1 MEQATKKNRLL
12 HSKRGWLGALC
23 LTLQPMLSTTAL
35 AQAEPI
41 WSDEFDGEQIDRSV
55 WTYNTGGS
63 GFGNGEM
70 QFYTASQNNAYIEDG
85 NLVIEAR
92 REDYEGKP
100 FTSARLHTNGRVG
113 FKFGTLEARI
123 KLPKLDNG
131 LWPAFWMLGD
141 NYGVDGWPKS
151 GEIDILEAGF
161 KSAMEDGSVNH
172 AVSGAVHWWHE
183 TGTWSDW
190 LQASHSQHVV
200 LADALYA
207 DYHTYRL
214 DWTPEQVVIS
224 VDDTTVLTMD
234 TADPALSE
242 FRDNPMHIL
251 LNLAVGGWNFVEITD
266 PAQITAEFPAKMY
279 VDYVRLYANEH
290 TELEVASENYIRGD
304 FGVFTE
310 THPVEKALDWEDS
323 TNLYVWNNMVGT
335 TPVPFEGSES
345 LGFTVQPGNWWGTGL
360 LHPDYNLH
368 NYQHGTLH
376 FDMKVQSDVNIE
388 VHMMSTAGGQGT
400 VVLAEGGEQYGLVR
414 DGAWHKVSIPLSK
427 FGGVDFETV
436 QTLFAMSGPA
446 PSAAFEIAVDNI
458 YLTESQPLA
467 APQDGSF
474 GIYTETASNTS
485 AGALAEG
492 QDSDLF
498 VWEGTLSLSHG
509 NPIEGDSAL
518 NLASNGMGWFGM
530 GFAARTGF
538 DLSAFDNDEA
548 ALNFSMRTTDQ
559 TEFRIGMK
567 SGNVQNIGQ
576 TWVTFAPGN
585 DPYGFVRDG
594 QWHHLSIPVAD
605 LAADLKLADMRQLF
619 QVLGFGEVNDLSLD
633 NIYLSGGA
641 APSGEPDA
649 CDLVR
654 ERLESILD
662 RLEAHNGKS
671 LFAGGWLGKLLR
683 VKEEREAWKAEKRQ
697 QLRDLH
703 SCLKQKRQR

>member
-1 MEQATKKNRLL
+1 MEKSTKTTSL
-12 HSKRGWLGALC
+12 SCCKRGWLGALC
-23 LTLQPMLSTTAL
+23 LALQPMISATAF
-35 AQAEPI
+35 AQTEPV

-92 REDYEGKP
+92 RENYEGKP
-100 FTSARLHTNGRVG
+100 FTSARLHTNGRFG

-161 KSAMEDGSVNH
+161 KSAMEDGSVNN

-200 LADALYA
+200 LADPLYT

-214 DWTPEQVVIS
+214 DWTPEEIIIS
-224 VDDTTVLTMD
+224 VDDTRVLTMD
-234 TADPALSE
+234 TSDPALSE

-266 PAQITAEFPAKMY
+266 PAQITADFPAKMY

-290 TELEVASENYIRGD
+290 TELEVAAEDYISGD
-304 FGVFTE
+304 FGVLTE
-310 THPVEKALDWEDS
+310 THPVENTLNWEDN
-323 TNLYVWNNMVGT
+323 TNLYVWSNMQDSS
-335 TPVPFEGSES
+335 PVPFEGSEA
-345 LGFTVQPGNWWGTGL
+345 LGFTVQPGNWWGMGL

-368 NYQHGTLH
+368 NYKHGTLQ
-376 FDMKVQSDVNIE
+376 FDMRVDSDVNIE

-400 VVLAEGGEQYGLVR
+400 VVLANGGDQYGLVR
-414 DGAWHKVSIPLSK
+414 DGGWHHVTIPLSK
-427 FGGVDFETV
+427 FGGVDMETV
-436 QTLFAMSGPA
+436 QTLFAISGPA
-446 PSAAFEIAVDNI
+446 PASAFEIAVDNI
-458 YLTESQPLA
+458 YLTESTPLP
-467 APQDGSF
+467 APQNGNF
-474 GIYTETASNTS
+474 GIYTETAANTT
-485 AGALAEG
+485 AGALLEG

-498 VWEGTLSLSHG
+498 IWEGTLNLAPATAATSA
-509 NPIEGDSAL
+509 PEGEAAL
-518 NLASNGMGWFGM
+518 NFSSTGKGWFGM
-530 GFAARTGF
+530 GFAAREGF
-538 DLSAFDNDEA
+538 DLSAFDNREA
-548 ALNFSMRTTDQ
+548 ALHFSMRTTDQ
-559 TEFRIGMK
+559 TEFRVGLK

-594 QWHHLSIPVAD
+594 QWQDVVIPMSDLSGD
-605 LAADLKLADMRQLF
+605 LEMTDMRQLF
-619 QVLGFGEVNDLSLD
+619 QLLGFGEISDLSID

-641 APSGEPDA
+641 SSEPDGDV
-649 CDLVR
+649 CKPVR
-654 ERLESILD
+654 WKKG
-662 RLEAHNGKS
+662 AHKCLPIRGKKR
-671 LFAGGWLGKLLR
+671 GWEKGKPPFIA
-683 VKEEREAWKAEKRQ
+683 VP
-697 QLRDLH
+697 
-703 SCLKQKRQR
+703 

>member
-1 MEQATKKNRLL
+1 MEKSTKTTSL
-12 HSKRGWLGALC
+12 SCCKRGWLGALC
-23 LTLQPMLSTTAL
+23 LALQPMISATAF
-35 AQAEPI
+35 AQTEPV

-92 REDYEGKP
+92 RENYEGKP
-100 FTSARLHTNGRVG
+100 FTSARLHTNGRFG

-161 KSAMEDGSVNH
+161 KSAMEDGSVNN

-200 LADALYA
+200 LADPLYT

-214 DWTPEQVVIS
+214 DWTPEEIIIS
-224 VDDTTVLTMD
+224 VDDTRVLTMD
-234 TADPALSE
+234 TSDPALSE

-266 PAQITAEFPAKMY
+266 PAQITADFPAKMY

-290 TELEVASENYIRGD
+290 TELEVAAEDYISGD
-304 FGVFTE
+304 FGVLTE
-310 THPVEKALDWEDS
+310 THPVENTLNWEDN
-323 TNLYVWNNMVGT
+323 TNLYVWSNMQDSS
-335 TPVPFEGSES
+335 PVPFEGSEA
-345 LGFTVQPGNWWGTGL
+345 LGFTVQPGNWWGMGL

-368 NYQHGTLH
+368 NYKHGTLQ
-376 FDMKVQSDVNIE
+376 FDMRVDSDVNIE

-400 VVLAEGGEQYGLVR
+400 VVLANGGDQYGLVR
-414 DGAWHKVSIPLSK
+414 DGGWHHVTIPLSK
-427 FGGVDFETV
+427 FGGVDMETV
-436 QTLFAMSGPA
+436 QTLFAISGPA
-446 PSAAFEIAVDNI
+446 PASAFEIAVDNI
-458 YLTESQPLA
+458 YLTESTPLP
-467 APQDGSF
+467 APQNGNF
-474 GIYTETASNTS
+474 GIYTETAANTT
-485 AGALAEG
+485 AGALLEG

-498 VWEGTLSLSHG
+498 IWEGTLNLAPATAATSA
-509 NPIEGDSAL
+509 PEGEAAL
-518 NLASNGMGWFGM
+518 NFSSTGKGWFGM
-530 GFAARTGF
+530 GFAAREGF
-538 DLSAFDNDEA
+538 DLSAFDNHEA
-548 ALNFSMRTTDQ
+548 ALHFSMRTTDQ
-559 TEFRIGMK
+559 TEFRVGLK

-594 QWHHLSIPVAD
+594 QWQDVVIPMSDLSGD
-605 LAADLKLADMRQLF
+605 LEMTDMRQLF
-619 QVLGFGEVNDLSLD
+619 QLLGFGEISDLSID

-641 APSGEPDA
+641 SSEPDGDV
-649 CDLVR
+649 CKPVR
-654 ERLESILD
+654 WKKGARKCLPI
-662 RLEAHNGKS
+662 RGKKR
-671 LFAGGWLGKLLR
+671 GWDKGKPPFIA
-683 VKEEREAWKAEKRQ
+683 VP
-697 QLRDLH
+697 
-703 SCLKQKRQR
+703 

>member
-1 MEQATKKNRLL
+1 MISAT
-12 HSKRGWLGALC
+12 AF
-23 LTLQPMLSTTAL
+23 
-35 AQAEPI
+35 AQTEPV

-92 REDYEGKP
+92 RENYEGKP
-100 FTSARLHTNGRVG
+100 FTSARLHTNGRFG

-161 KSAMEDGSVNH
+161 KSAMEDGSVNN

-200 LADALYA
+200 LADPLYT

-214 DWTPEQVVIS
+214 DWTPEEIIIS
-224 VDDTTVLTMD
+224 VDDTRVLTMD
-234 TADPALSE
+234 TSDPALSE

-266 PAQITAEFPAKMY
+266 PAQITADFPAKMY

-290 TELEVASENYIRGD
+290 TELEVAAEDYISGD
-304 FGVFTE
+304 FGVLTE
-310 THPVEKALDWEDS
+310 THPVENTLNWEDN
-323 TNLYVWNNMVGT
+323 TNLYVWSNMQDSS
-335 TPVPFEGSES
+335 PVPFEGSEA
-345 LGFTVQPGNWWGTGL
+345 LGFTVQPGNWWGMGL

-368 NYQHGTLH
+368 NYKHGTLQ
-376 FDMKVQSDVNIE
+376 FDMRVDSDVNIE

-400 VVLAEGGEQYGLVR
+400 VVLANGGDQYGLVR
-414 DGAWHKVSIPLSK
+414 DGGWHHVTIPLSK
-427 FGGVDFETV
+427 FGGVDMETV
-436 QTLFAMSGPA
+436 QTLFAISGPA
-446 PSAAFEIAVDNI
+446 PASAFEIAVDNI
-458 YLTESQPLA
+458 YLTESTPLP
-467 APQDGSF
+467 APQNGNF
-474 GIYTETASNTS
+474 GIYTETAANTT
-485 AGALAEG
+485 AGALLEG

-498 VWEGTLSLSHG
+498 IWEGTLNLAPATAATSA
-509 NPIEGDSAL
+509 PEGEAAL
-518 NLASNGMGWFGM
+518 NFSSTGKGWFGM
-530 GFAARTGF
+530 GFAAREGF
-538 DLSAFDNDEA
+538 DLSAFDNHEA
-548 ALNFSMRTTDQ
+548 ALHFSMRTTDQ
-559 TEFRIGMK
+559 TEFRVGLK

-594 QWHHLSIPVAD
+594 QWQDVVIPMSDLSGD
-605 LAADLKLADMRQLF
+605 LEMTDMRQLF
-619 QVLGFGEVNDLSLD
+619 QLLGFGEISDLSID

-641 APSGEPDA
+641 SSEPDGDV
-649 CDLVR
+649 CKPVR
-654 ERLESILD
+654 WKKGARKCLPI
-662 RLEAHNGKS
+662 RGKKR
-671 LFAGGWLGKLLR
+671 GWDKGKPPFIA
-683 VKEEREAWKAEKRQ
+683 VP
-697 QLRDLH
+697 
-703 SCLKQKRQR
+703 

>member
-1 MEQATKKNRLL
+1 MKITKLL
-12 HSKRGWLGALC
+12 SNQRVLIGALC
-23 LTLQPMLSTTAL
+23 LAVQPLASITAH
-35 AQAEPI
+35 AQADPV

-161 KSAMEDGSVNH
+161 KSAMEDGTVNH

-190 LQASHSQHVV
+190 LQASHSRHAV
-200 LADALYA
+200 LADPLYT
-207 DYHTYRL
+207 DYHIYRL
-214 DWTPEQVVIS
+214 DWTPEEVVIS

-234 TADPALSE
+234 TSAPELSE

-266 PAQITAEFPAKMY
+266 PAQITADFPAKMY

-290 TELEVASENYIRGD
+290 TELEVASEHYVSGD
-304 FGVFTE
+304 FGILTE
-310 THPVEKALDWEDS
+310 THPVESALDWEDN
-323 TNLYVWNNMVGT
+323 TNLYVWNNMVEASA
-335 TPVPFEGSES
+335 VPFEGSES
-345 LGFTVQPGNWWGTGL
+345 LAFSVQPGNWWGMGL

-368 NYQHGTLH
+368 NYKHGTLE
-376 FDMKVQSDVNIE
+376 FDMQVQSDVNIE

-414 DGAWHKVSIPLSK
+414 DGAWHHVSIPLSK
-427 FGGVDFETV
+427 FGGVDMETV
-436 QTLFAMSGPA
+436 QTLFAISGPA
-446 PSAAFEIAVDNI
+446 PGEAFDIAIDNI
-458 YLTESQPLA
+458 YLTESTALP
-467 APQDGSF
+467 APEGGSF
-474 GIYTETASNTS
+474 GIYTETEANTS
-485 AGALAEG
+485 AGALVEG
-492 QDSDLF
+492 NNSDLF

-509 NPIEGDSAL
+509 NPLEGNSAL
-518 NLASNGMGWFGM
+518 NLASNGLGWFGM
-530 GFAARTGF
+530 GFAAREGF
-538 DLSAFDNDEA
+538 DLSAFDNEEA
-548 ALNFSMRTTDQ
+548 ALHFSMRTTDQ

-567 SGNVQNIGQ
+567 SGNVQDIGQ
-576 TWVTFAPGN
+576 TWATFAPGN
-585 DPYGFVRDG
+585 DPYGFARDG
-594 QWHHLSIPVAD
+594 QWHDVVIPLSD
-605 LAADLKLADMRQLF
+605 LAADLEITDVRQLF
-619 QVLGFGEVNDLSLD
+619 QVLGFGEVVDLSID
-633 NIYLSGGA
+633 NVYLSGGA
-641 APSGEPDA
+641 SRDDGNDARSKPNRGNGEGKGPRGCGRDG
-649 CDLVR
+649 LPHPVFG
-654 ERLESILD
+654 
-662 RLEAHNGKS
+662 EAKRCGKPP
-671 LFAGGWLGKLLR
+671 KN
-683 VKEEREAWKAEKRQ
+683 Q
-697 QLRDLH
+697 
-703 SCLKQKRQR
+703 